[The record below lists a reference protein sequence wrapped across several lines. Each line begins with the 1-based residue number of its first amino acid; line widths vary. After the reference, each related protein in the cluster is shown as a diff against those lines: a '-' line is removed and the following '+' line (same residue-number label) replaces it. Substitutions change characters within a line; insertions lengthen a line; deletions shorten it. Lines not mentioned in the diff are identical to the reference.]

1 MNTCEKQIICS
12 YRHTLQKYVDPI
24 IVVDGLFQVGHFSA
38 NQRKQLY
45 NLLETYSD
53 RQYIWDALYLLMLE
67 QCELQ
72 SLLEVLLGN
81 GYRDVAIEMSQKVR
95 IATSQQKQ
103 IVCIHRTKTGNSS
116 HRFAQRLFMNFKI
129 NTHNNAFINPRKY
142 CHEESQKYKL
152 QLDRCQSSEDDTIK
166 TEIADKYAACLLA
179 EIDSHLMLYTKNGF
193 LSGLM
198 IELKRLIPNTTNS
211 SITHLSYQSR
221 LAIRY
226 ALEGKHDDEEEHLQS
241 AICTSLL
248 VGRCVEISNLLYI
261 YAFNLLCRYEKYPTK
276 NLRDKVIHIA
286 ELGLQSV
293 DEEDELIREFW
304 MRLFIIRIVYCLL
317 GLSFRGD
324 PISGITIDKQSLRRA
339 KLMLAELDRLWE
351 RIESRRKIMYYV
363 AKARVAELERN
374 VGYIDTV
381 SLFLNMAIKI
391 GEEGEYGETQF
402 IKEYATHFKPDKNQF
417 SSSKFDSFNIPTELL
432 MLPLIEDD
440 TSNRALYE
448 NNNSESTLNTFR
460 NETGKYEY
468 TDKTSLKSVNL
479 PKQWTR
485 LHPES
490 QIEQTRFSR
499 VKQKLTNEFYEST
512 IQKSETSV
520 KYLSDND
527 KTALCDKTY
536 KKTIIEKY
544 DTVPKLSELMERDE
558 YVLKSLNI
566 QKIEDR
572 NILEADE
579 THVKSS
585 KFDDHNETAAKSSFE
600 CKTRPV
606 LKSRGSDKILK
617 STANT
622 HVIVKPSQRTMTE
635 DTNGDHTILKSPHNT
650 KTEETI
656 VKISASIK
664 ENSNSCVDKSS
675 IHELHTPNLESYD
688 FQDIHGC

>member
-12 YRHTLQKYVDPI
+12 YRHTLQKHVDPI
-24 IVVDGLFQVGHFSA
+24 IVVDGLYQVGHFSA

-45 NLLETYSD
+45 NLLKTYSD

-67 QCELQ
+67 ECKFQT
-72 SLLEVLLGN
+72 LLEVLIGN

-95 IATSQQKQ
+95 IATPKQKQ
-103 IVCIHRTKTGNSS
+103 IVTIHRTKTGNSS

-193 LSGLM
+193 ISGLM
-198 IELKRLIPNTTNS
+198 IELQRLIPHTTNS

-248 VGRCVEISNLLYI
+248 VDRCVEISNLLYI

-293 DEEDELIREFW
+293 DEEDESIREFW
-304 MRLFIIRIVYCLL
+304 MRLFIIRIIYCML

-324 PISGITIDKQSLRRA
+324 PISGITIDKHSLRRA

-363 AKARVAELERN
+363 AKARVAELEGN
-374 VGYIDTV
+374 DGYIDTV
-381 SLFLNMAIKI
+381 SLFLDMAIKI

-402 IKEYATHFKPDKNQF
+402 IKEYATHFKTDKNQYP
-417 SSSKFDSFNIPTELL
+417 SSKSDNFNVPTELQ
-432 MLPLIEDD
+432 MCPHIEGEL
-440 TSNRALYE
+440 SNPTLYE
-448 NNNSESTLNTFR
+448 IINSESTVNTFITD
-460 NETGKYEY
+460 TGEYEY
-468 TDKTSLKSVNL
+468 TDKTSLKSANR
-479 PKQWTR
+479 TR
-485 LHPES
+485 VHPES
-490 QIEQTRFSR
+490 QIEQTRFPR
-499 VKQKLTNEFYEST
+499 VKQKLTKTFDKST

-520 KYLSDND
+520 KHLSDND
-527 KTALCDKTY
+527 KTALCDKTG
-536 KKTIIEKY
+536 KKTVIEKY
-544 DTVPKLSELMERDE
+544 DTVPKLSELMESDD

-585 KFDDHNETAAKSSFE
+585 KFDEHNETAAKLFFD
-600 CKTRPV
+600 CNTGPV
-606 LKSRGSDKILK
+606 LKSRGSNKTLK
-617 STANT
+617 STAKT
-622 HVIVKPSQRTMTE
+622 ITE
-635 DTNGDHTILKSPHNT
+635 DTNDDHTILKSPQNT
-650 KTEETI
+650 QTEETI
-656 VKISASIK
+656 VKISESIR
-664 ENSNSCVDKSS
+664 ENSSSSVDNSS
-675 IHELHTPNLESYD
+675 IHECQTPNLESYY

>member
-24 IVVDGLFQVGHFSA
+24 IVVDGLYQVGHFSA

-45 NLLETYSD
+45 NLLRTYSD
-53 RQYIWDALYLLMLE
+53 RQYIWDALYVLMLE
-67 QCELQ
+67 QCKLQ
-72 SLLEVLLGN
+72 SLLEVLLVN

-95 IATSQQKQ
+95 IATPQQKQ
-103 IVCIHRTKTGNSS
+103 ILRIHRTKTGNSS

-179 EIDSHLMLYTKNGF
+179 EIDSHLMLYTKNSF
-193 LSGLM
+193 LSSLM
-198 IELKRLIPNTTNS
+198 IELQRLIPNTTNS

-226 ALEGKHDDEEEHLQS
+226 ALEGKHYDEEEHLQS
-241 AICTSLL
+241 AICTSVL

-261 YAFNLLCRYEKYPTK
+261 YAFNLLCRYEKYPIK

-293 DEEDELIREFW
+293 DEEDESIREFW
-304 MRLFIIRIVYCLL
+304 MRLFIIRIIYCLL

-324 PISGITIDKQSLRRA
+324 PISGITIDKHSISRA
-339 KLMLAELDRLWE
+339 KLMLSEIDRLWE

-374 VGYIDTV
+374 DGYIDTV
-381 SLFLNMAIKI
+381 SLFLDMAIKI

-402 IKEYATHFKPDKNQF
+402 IKEYATHFKSDKNQF
-417 SSSKFDSFNIPTELL
+417 PSSKSDNFNVPTELQ
-432 MLPLIEDD
+432 MFPLIERE
-440 TSNRALYE
+440 TSNPTLYE
-448 NNNSESTLNTFR
+448 INNSESTLNTFI
-460 NETGKYEY
+460 NDTGEYEY
-468 TDKTSLKSVNL
+468 TDKTTLKSVNL
-479 PKQWTR
+479 PKHWN
-485 LHPES
+485 PES

-499 VKQKLTNEFYEST
+499 VEQKLTNEFYEST

-520 KYLSDND
+520 KHLFDHD
-527 KTALCDKTY
+527 KTALWDKTC

-544 DTVPKLSELMERDE
+544 DTVPKLSELMEKDD

-572 NILEADE
+572 NIVEADE

-600 CKTRPV
+600 SNTRPV
-606 LKSRGSDKILK
+606 LKDRGPNKILK

-622 HVIVKPSQRTMTE
+622 HVILKLSQRTMTE

-656 VKISASIK
+656 VKFTASIK
-664 ENSNSCVDKSS
+664 ENSNSSVDKSS
-675 IHELHTPNLESYD
+675 IHEFQTPNLESYD

>member
-1 MNTCEKQIICS
+1 MNTCEKQIMCS
-12 YRHTLQKYVDPI
+12 YRHTLQKFVDPI
-24 IVVDGLFQVGHFSA
+24 IVVDGLYQVGHFSA

-45 NLLETYSD
+45 NLLKTYSD

-67 QCELQ
+67 QCKLQ
-72 SLLEVLLGN
+72 SLLKVLLGN

-95 IATSQQKQ
+95 IATPQQKQ
-103 IVCIHRTKTGNSS
+103 IVRIHRTKTENSS

-179 EIDSHLMLYTKNGF
+179 EIDSHLMLYTKNSF

-198 IELKRLIPNTTNS
+198 IELQRLIPNTSNS

-293 DEEDELIREFW
+293 DEEDESIREFW
-304 MRLFIIRIVYCLL
+304 MRLFIIRIIYCLL

-324 PISGITIDKQSLRRA
+324 PISGITIDKHCISRA
-339 KLMLAELDRLWE
+339 KLMLSEIDRLWE

-374 VGYIDTV
+374 DGYIDTV
-381 SLFLNMAIKI
+381 SLFLDMAIKI

-402 IKEYATHFKPDKNQF
+402 IKEYAAHFKPDKNQF
-417 SSSKFDSFNIPTELL
+417 PSSKSDNFNVPTELQ
-432 MLPLIEDD
+432 MFPLIERE
-440 TSNRALYE
+440 TSNPTLHE
-448 NNNSESTLNTFR
+448 INNSESTLNTFI
-460 NETGKYEY
+460 NDIGEYEY
-468 TDKTSLKSVNL
+468 TDKTTLKSANL
-479 PKQWTR
+479 PKHWN
-485 LHPES
+485 PES
-490 QIEQTRFSR
+490 QKEQTRFSR
-499 VKQKLTNEFYEST
+499 VEQKLRNEFYEST

-520 KYLSDND
+520 KHLFDND
-527 KTALCDKTY
+527 ETALWDKTC

-544 DTVPKLSELMERDE
+544 DTVPKLSELMERDD
-558 YVLKSLNI
+558 YVLNSLNI

-585 KFDDHNETAAKSSFE
+585 KCHDHNETAAKSSFE
-600 CKTRPV
+600 SNTRPV
-606 LKSRGSDKILK
+606 LKDRGPNKILK

-622 HVIVKPSQRTMTE
+622 HVILKLSQRTMTE

-656 VKISASIK
+656 VKFTASIK
-664 ENSNSCVDKSS
+664 ENSNSSVDKSS
-675 IHELHTPNLESYD
+675 IHEFQTPNLESYD
-688 FQDIHGC
+688 FLDIHGC